1 MADMIRVLYVDD
13 EPSLLEMGKLF
24 LEKTGNFSLVTID
37 SASAALKLLAEEQ
50 FDAIISDYQMPD
62 MDGIRF
68 LIEVRT
74 QFGKIPF
81 ILFTGKGR
89 EEIVIQAIN
98 NGADFY
104 LQKGGNP
111 DAQFAELSHQILMI
125 VARRA
130 AEKSFR
136 ESENRYRSLVENMH
150 DCVAVYRAVDDGR
163 DFVVL
168 EFNRAAE
175 NIEKLKR
182 EDVIGRN
189 VTDIFPGIRKFG
201 LFDVLQRVWRTG
213 QPESFPVSFYMDN
226 RISGWRDNF
235 IFKLPS
241 GEVVASYSDETAIK
255 QAEEALRVSEER
267 YLSLFDR
274 SLDCVYIHDLEGNF
288 IDANPAALVLLGY
301 TREEIPRIT
310 FGSLIGEDQ
319 LGLARETI
327 MSIVENGSHPGL
339 VEYRLLKRNGEY
351 VDIETKG
358 SLILHDERPYA
369 ILGIARD
376 ITERKQAERALRH
389 LTEFQDSVITNARVW
404 LSVLDESGTILMWN
418 SAAEEI
424 SGYRSDEVIGRRG
437 IWKKIYP
444 DKNYRKQITGTITR
458 IIRDRNYLEN
468 FETTILTKQ
477 GINKVISW
485 NTRGIPD
492 TAGTGSDYI
501 AIGVDITDRNRAEE
515 SLRNSERLLSE
526 IVRFLPDATFAI
538 DRNGTVI
545 SWNQAMEE
553 MTGITSPQILGR
565 GNYEYALPFYGER
578 RPILIDLI
586 LSRREDISDKYSYIE
601 VNGDVLTAETVNAT
615 VHGNNVILWGNAAP
629 LYDGAGNVTG
639 AIESIRDITE
649 RRQAEVALNTSRM
662 QLEEAMDLAHLANWE
677 FDVATGIFT
686 FNDRFYALYGTTA
699 EIEGGNQM
707 KAEDYARKFV
717 HPDDRSV
724 VVVEINK
731 AIQATDP
738 GYVSQTEHRIV
749 RRNGEVRHIIVRY
762 GIIKDKNGK
771 TIKTHGANQDIT
783 ERKQAENALE
793 LSNRKLGILSGI
805 TRHDILNQLTV
816 LMGYL
821 GILKK
826 KQPDPTFDE
835 YFKKISTAAERISSM
850 IRFTREYEAI
860 GAQAPVWQDCRTL
873 VDAAAREVS
882 LGKVVI
888 KNNLPPGAEVFADS
902 LIVKVFYNLT
912 DNAVRHGEKVTTVRF
927 SVEEH
932 IGEHILVCE
941 DDGVGIPAEE
951 KEKIFNR
958 GFGKNSGMGLFLSRE
973 ILSITGISITETGEP
988 GRGARFE
995 ICVPGGMW
1003 R

>member
-339 VEYRLLKRNGEY
+339 VQ
-351 VDIETKG
+351 VPVIEK
-358 SLILHDERPYA
+358 
-369 ILGIARD
+369 
-376 ITERKQAERALRH
+376 K
-389 LTEFQDSVITNARVW
+389 
-404 LSVLDESGTILMWN
+404 
-418 SAAEEI
+418 
-424 SGYRSDEVIGRRG
+424 RG
-437 IWKKIYP
+437 I
-444 DKNYRKQITGTITR
+444 
-458 IIRDRNYLEN
+458 
-468 FETTILTKQ
+468 
-477 GINKVISW
+477 
-485 NTRGIPD
+485 RG
-492 TAGTGSDYI
+492 Y
-501 AIGVDITDRNRAEE
+501 
-515 SLRNSERLLSE
+515 
-526 IVRFLPDATFAI
+526 
-538 DRNGTVI
+538 
-545 SWNQAMEE
+545 
-553 MTGITSPQILGR
+553 
-565 GNYEYALPFYGER
+565 
-578 RPILIDLI
+578 
-586 LSRREDISDKYSYIE
+586 
-601 VNGDVLTAETVNAT
+601 
-615 VHGNNVILWGNAAP
+615 
-629 LYDGAGNVTG
+629 
-639 AIESIRDITE
+639 
-649 RRQAEVALNTSRM
+649 
-662 QLEEAMDLAHLANWE
+662 
-677 FDVATGIFT
+677 
-686 FNDRFYALYGTTA
+686 
-699 EIEGGNQM
+699 
-707 KAEDYARKFV
+707 
-717 HPDDRSV
+717 
-724 VVVEINK
+724 
-731 AIQATDP
+731 
-738 GYVSQTEHRIV
+738 
-749 RRNGEVRHIIVRY
+749 
-762 GIIKDKNGK
+762 
-771 TIKTHGANQDIT
+771 
-783 ERKQAENALE
+783 
-793 LSNRKLGILSGI
+793 
-805 TRHDILNQLTV
+805 
-816 LMGYL
+816 
-821 GILKK
+821 
-826 KQPDPTFDE
+826 
-835 YFKKISTAAERISSM
+835 
-850 IRFTREYEAI
+850 
-860 GAQAPVWQDCRTL
+860 
-873 VDAAAREVS
+873 
-882 LGKVVI
+882 
-888 KNNLPPGAEVFADS
+888 
-902 LIVKVFYNLT
+902 
-912 DNAVRHGEKVTTVRF
+912 
-927 SVEEH
+927 
-932 IGEHILVCE
+932 
-941 DDGVGIPAEE
+941 
-951 KEKIFNR
+951 
-958 GFGKNSGMGLFLSRE
+958 
-973 ILSITGISITETGEP
+973 
-988 GRGARFE
+988 
-995 ICVPGGMW
+995 
-1003 R
+1003 

>member
-1 MADMIRVLYVDD
+1 M
-13 EPSLLEMGKLF
+13 
-24 LEKTGNFSLVTID
+24 
-37 SASAALKLLAEEQ
+37 
-50 FDAIISDYQMPD
+50 
-62 MDGIRF
+62 
-68 LIEVRT
+68 
-74 QFGKIPF
+74 
-81 ILFTGKGR
+81 
-89 EEIVIQAIN
+89 
-98 NGADFY
+98 
-104 LQKGGNP
+104 
-111 DAQFAELSHQILMI
+111 
-125 VARRA
+125 
-130 AEKSFR
+130 
-136 ESENRYRSLVENMH
+136 
-150 DCVAVYRAVDDGR
+150 
-163 DFVVL
+163 
-168 EFNRAAE
+168 
-175 NIEKLKR
+175 
-182 EDVIGRN
+182 
-189 VTDIFPGIRKFG
+189 
-201 LFDVLQRVWRTG
+201 
-213 QPESFPVSFYMDN
+213 
-226 RISGWRDNF
+226 
-235 IFKLPS
+235 
-241 GEVVASYSDETAIK
+241 
-255 QAEEALRVSEER
+255 
-267 YLSLFDR
+267 
-274 SLDCVYIHDLEGNF
+274 
-288 IDANPAALVLLGY
+288 
-301 TREEIPRIT
+301 
-310 FGSLIGEDQ
+310 
-319 LGLARETI
+319 
-327 MSIVENGSHPGL
+327 
-339 VEYRLLKRNGEY
+339 
-351 VDIETKG
+351 DIETKG

-738 GYVSQTEHRIV
+738 GYVSQTRHRIV
-749 RRNGEVRHIIVRY
+749 RRNGEVRHIIVQY

-816 LMGYL
+816 LMGNL

-835 YFKKISTAAERISSM
+835 YFKKIS
-850 IRFTREYEAI
+850 Y
-860 GAQAPVWQDCRTL
+860 C
-873 VDAAAREVS
+873 
-882 LGKVVI
+882 
-888 KNNLPPGAEVFADS
+888 
-902 LIVKVFYNLT
+902 
-912 DNAVRHGEKVTTVRF
+912 
-927 SVEEH
+927 
-932 IGEHILVCE
+932 C
-941 DDGVGIPAEE
+941 
-951 KEKIFNR
+951 
-958 GFGKNSGMGLFLSRE
+958 
-973 ILSITGISITETGEP
+973 
-988 GRGARFE
+988 
-995 ICVPGGMW
+995 
-1003 R
+1003 